1 MTPSTIMGIVED
13 HARVHSRRLDE
24 ADQALYAW
32 GELLALEHQHAYAN
46 LLARWRRPPEVAIQP
61 AIVALAH
68 IQ

>member
-13 HARVHSRRLDE
+13 HAHVHFRRLDE

-32 GELLALEHQHAYAN
+32 GELLALRRQHAYAN
-46 LLARWRRPPEVAIQP
+46 LPARWRRPPDVATQP
-61 AIVALAH
+61 AIVAPAH